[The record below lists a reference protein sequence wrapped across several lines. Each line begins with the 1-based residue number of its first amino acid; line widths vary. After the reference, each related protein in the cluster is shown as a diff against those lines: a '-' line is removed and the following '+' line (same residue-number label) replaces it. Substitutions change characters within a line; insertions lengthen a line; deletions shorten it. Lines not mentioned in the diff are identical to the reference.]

1 MFIRHLAW
9 LHAAPDA
16 KDNRASRIDSL
27 PENHIH
33 RQMPDAGNADH
44 LLGHLMQV
52 GICSS
57 GANGPVPLSWS
68 ELKSYIELSG
78 AELDN
83 WECETVIELSR
94 AYVSTLA
101 AARQP
106 DMPPPFVTDDEEAL
120 AVHKKEQVQLM
131 KQAVRASV
139 KS

>member
-1 MFIRHLAW
+1 LFVQHLAW
-9 LHAAPDA
+9 LHAVPDT
-16 KDNRASRIDSL
+16 KDSRASRIDSL
-27 PENHIH
+27 PENHIY
-33 RQMPDAGNADH
+33 RTMPDAGGADH
-44 LLGHLMQV
+44 LLSHLMQV

-57 GANGPVPLSWS
+57 GANGAIPLSWS

-78 AELDN
+78 SELDS

-94 AYVSTLA
+94 AYVSTLS

-106 DMPPPFVTDDEEAL
+106 EMPPPFVTDDEEAL
-120 AVHKKEQVQLM
+120 AIHKKEQVQLM